1 MTHEDQDTI
10 SAEACFESL
19 LDALARAERSEA
31 HLAQARCDLNRL
43 IPFAREAAA
52 EPLLRSLKALSAL
65 LELADCATAEEAE
78 SETAELWQT
87 IHAGADQLR
96 SAVREDGTTLDAL
109 VAFADQVGQ
118 RWGDCIT
125 LVSESGAGFD
135 DEALEF
141 PLDPLLLDAN
151 AEEWEDFET
160 SAPDQCQM
168 ILAAVEQQAGVSE
181 PVGEDSPVRTEGL
194 PQQVAS
200 GGVTRGS
207 AAETTEID
215 EELRQAFLDDA
226 ASCMA
231 SIEEA
236 ILAFES
242 DSKDRQ
248 PLQQICRELHTLKGA
263 SASIGLSQLA
273 QMLHVTEDLLQ
284 TAARGKA
291 TIDVDSLLGRMDEIR
306 RQVATVG
313 GDDAAP
319 DSGVENARQGSAP
332 AAPVELAHQE
342 NAATAEASLR
352 VRTSQLDRLMDML
365 AELVMLRNRR
375 QSGVEQLRQIHDDLK
390 RMVTQLQ
397 LLSDTV
403 DDEAGASRN
412 PTRHKKLGEVT
423 SDLAAIS
430 RLLRELFEPLAADN
444 RAVSGFIGQFRHE
457 LVALRRMPIAGLFR
471 RMRRVARD
479 AARVE
484 GKQVRL
490 EFDGEQTGVEGAL
503 QERLYEPLLH
513 MVRNAVG
520 HGIESPQDRL
530 AAGKESA
537 GRVLLTARRVGHL
550 LQLELCDDGRGLDYE
565 ALRRRGFER
574 GLLSPGH
581 ASSRRELA
589 QLIFHPGFTTRDVA
603 NEVAGRGV
611 GMDIVAATLEKMRSW
626 IEVDSTPGQGTT
638 IQMTIPLPS
647 VIEHVMVFACCGQLY
662 GLPMQ
667 FVHSAEGRQA
677 DSTSSTTT
685 PTHFADLIDQSAST
699 STPEQLLIEAHRQT
713 CGATE
718 YPQQVGR
725 TLPLNVDEIS
735 GPEEV
740 VVRPL
745 PPLLKGQS
753 LFSGLTL
760 AGNGAIVLLLDPRA
774 LQQRMEQS
782 RQAGGRVC
790 SPSHP
795 ENNPPQILVVDDSRT
810 ARHMIVTALKRAGFG
825 TVEASDGVEALQVLQ
840 EKEVAAVFCDIEMPQ
855 MSGIELLGRIRAT
868 ESWSELPVFIVSSR
882 DEDECR
888 QETKRLGATAHLA
901 KPVSE
906 ELIAKLVDRL
916 LGENC
921 AVASQES
928 P

>member
-1 MTHEDQDTI
+1 V
-10 SAEACFESL
+10 
-19 LDALARAERSEA
+19 ER
-31 HLAQARCDLNRL
+31 
-43 IPFAREAAA
+43 
-52 EPLLRSLKALSAL
+52 
-65 LELADCATAEEAE
+65 
-78 SETAELWQT
+78 
-87 IHAGADQLR
+87 
-96 SAVREDGTTLDAL
+96 
-109 VAFADQVGQ
+109 

-141 PLDPLLLDAN
+141 PPDPLLLDAN
-151 AEEWEDFET
+151 AEEPEDFEAIT
-160 SAPDQCQM
+160 PDQCQM

-181 PVGEDSPVRTEGL
+181 SVGENASARAAVL
-194 PQQVAS
+194 PQQVANDA
-200 GGVTRGS
+200 VTREP
-207 AAETTEID
+207 AAELAEID
-215 EELRQAFLDDA
+215 QELRQAFLDDA
-226 ASCMA
+226 ARCMA

-273 QMLHVTEDLLQ
+273 QMLHEIEDTLQ
-284 TAARGKA
+284 TAAQGKA

-313 GDDAAP
+313 GRDVAQHN
-319 DSGVENARQGSAP
+319 GVEKATQDPAR
-332 AAPVELAHQE
+332 AATVELAHQE
-342 NAATAEASLR
+342 NTVTAEASLR

-403 DDEAGASRN
+403 GDEAGAPRN
-412 PTRHKKLGEVT
+412 PARHKKLGET
-423 SDLAAIS
+423 TNDLADIS

-457 LVALRRMPIAGLFR
+457 LVALRRMPIATLFQ

-479 AARVE
+479 TARQE

-520 HGIESPQDRL
+520 HGIESPQDRT
-530 AAGKESA
+530 AAGKESV

-550 LQLELCDDGRGLDYE
+550 LQLELRDDGRGLDYE
-565 ALRRRGFER
+565 ALRRRGIER
-574 GLLSPGH
+574 GMLSPGH

-611 GMDIVAATLEKMRSW
+611 GMDVVASTLEKMRSW
-626 IEVDSTPGQGTT
+626 IEVDSTPGRGTT

-667 FVHSAEGRQA
+667 FIHNVEGLQAETT
-677 DSTSSTTT
+677 SSSTTPVHFANLIGLSASEST
-685 PTHFADLIDQSAST
+685 PTR
-699 STPEQLLIEAHRQT
+699 LLIEAHRQT

-718 YPQQVGR
+718 GAQQVSR
-725 TLPLNVDEIS
+725 TLPLDVDEIS

-745 PPLLKGQS
+745 PPLLKQQC

-760 AGNGAIVLLLDPRA
+760 AGNGAIVLLLDPRN
-774 LQQRMEQS
+774 LQQRLEEAQK
-782 RQAGGRVC
+782 AGGTVR
-790 SPSHP
+790 PAFGLDDD
-795 ENNPPQILVVDDSRT
+795 PPKILVVDDSRT
-810 ARHMIVTALKRAGFG
+810 ARQSIVRALKCVGIGA
-825 TVEASDGVEALQVLQ
+825 VEASDGVEALQVLR
-840 EKEVAAVFCDIEMPQ
+840 EKEVAAVFCDIEMPRL
-855 MSGIELLGRIRAT
+855 SGLELLSQIRASET
-868 ESWSELPVFIVSSR
+868 WSAMPVFIVSSR
-882 DEDECR
+882 DEDEFR
-888 QETKRLGATAHLA
+888 QKTKRLGATAHLA

-906 ELIAKLVDRL
+906 ELIANVVSRL
-916 LGENC
+916 FGTTHN
-921 AVASQES
+921 VSSQEAAHS
-928 P
+928 NS